1 METELL
7 SSFSIITQ
15 KPRLVDSTDTK
26 LYGSFSIMTQEP
38 RLVDSTDTKLLHNIS
53 AIDAFAE
60 GKNVDMFTTII
71 CDS

>member
-1 METELL
+1 MENENTEIISGL
-7 SSFSIITQ
+7 SIFTQ
-15 KPRLVDSTDTK
+15 IPQTDN
-26 LYGSFSIMTQEP
+26 
-38 RLVDSTDTKLLHNIS
+38 STDTKLLHNIS

>member
-1 METELL
+1 MVELVK
-7 SSFSIITQ
+7 SFSLATYIPISQ
-15 KPRLVDSTDTK
+15 DTDEK
-26 LYGSFSIMTQEP
+26 VFISFSVGAQPIINNK
-38 RLVDSTDTKLLHNIS
+38 TDTKLLHNIS